1 MPVYEYQGQHY
12 EMSETDPSKAK
23 EKILSHLGTPETK
36 VKPQAKVS
44 VESAPATYGS
54 DIGMQEPMGA
64 PSATEGVGYGK
75 SMQDFIQ
82 AASLR
87 AKQTVPE
94 VAQQIGEKVLS
105 APTQVAQQALPGV
118 MPQGVVSM
126 GMGLKDITNKLLQRS
141 VQGYESKLQQIP
153 PLERMLGSLA
163 TDIALPF
170 AAQKAIPAA
179 SRASRTLEE
188 ARAFT
193 QTGAEK
199 KAAKIAKEALGEN
212 LPAARKALEGVADDV
227 TASQAMAA
235 IDPKT
240 GKPKLTAPTAQALLQ
255 MAQKKDPE
263 FFANLFG
270 KQEQERLRQLGIV
283 AKGEDA
289 TAARQAQEEM
299 RRFTNEKLIPTLN
312 TELESANIA
321 GKLKP
326 KFEKEAAKMAGA
338 AKMKVEDVRRFTA
351 AQDRAK
357 EMSRQMMID
366 KGLPVG
372 AARYTY
378 IGELGPKAEQVAQQS
393 ANASLPFGE
402 ASRFAQAASQSLE
415 AHGLKPLESSKVVS
429 SVASKLKDPSIAGN
443 RDAEIALRRIGQ
455 DIQKWTDNN
464 GVIDAF
470 ALDSIRKNSV
480 NAVAKKLFAGDPA
493 GQKKFAGQITA
504 KINPLIVNAVEE
516 AGGTDYAKY
525 LKDYAIASQEI
536 AQTKAGAE
544 ALKLYQSSPSEFV
557 KFVEGNSPE
566 TVERIFGTGKYDLA
580 KEMSA
585 NASMR
590 LEKVAGEVKTAEAI
604 SEQAKMGQ
612 ERLKTVLENNVRKF
626 KIPGFGLFSAKK
638 NAANSILEVLQE
650 RLDKKTMMY
659 LTDAAKDAKTFN
671 DLIKGL
677 PIRERKKFE
686 KVIADPETGKA
697 IATMIGATEVQSKIP
712 KQEKQ

>member
-12 EMSETDPSKAK
+12 ELSETDPAKAK
-23 EKILSHLGTPETK
+23 ERILSHLGQSAPKVEETK
-36 VKPQAKVS
+36 VEQPKEQ
-44 VESAPATYGS
+44 APATYGA
-54 DIGMQEPMGA
+54 DIPMQEPMGI
-64 PSATEGVGYGK
+64 PSATEGEGYGK
-75 SMQDFIQ
+75 SLQDIIK

-87 AKQTVPE
+87 AKQTLPE
-94 VAQQIGEKVLS
+94 VAQTGAQFIS
-105 APTQVAQQALPGV
+105 APTQAVQKALPGV
-118 MPQGVVSM
+118 LPQGVANL
-126 GMGLKDITNKLLQRS
+126 GMGLKDITNKLLERS

-163 TDIALPF
+163 TDIGLPF
-170 AAQKAIPAA
+170 AAEKAVPMMSKAA
-179 SRASRTLEE
+179 SALEE

-212 LPAARKALEGVADDV
+212 LPQARKALENVAEDA
-227 TASQAMAA
+227 TPAQAFAA

-270 KQEQERLRQLGIV
+270 KQEQERIRQLSAV
-283 AKGEDA
+283 AQGADQ
-289 TAARQAQEEM
+289 TAARQAQEQM
-299 RRFTNEKLIPTLN
+299 RKFTNERLIPTLN

-326 KFEKEAAKMAGA
+326 KYEKEAERMAGA
-338 AKMKVEDVRRFTA
+338 AEQKVEDVRRFTA
-351 AQDRAK
+351 VQDRAK
-357 EMSRQMMID
+357 DLSRQMMIE

-378 IGELGPKAEQVAQQS
+378 VGELGPKAEQVAQQS

-402 ASRFAQAASQSLE
+402 ASRFAKAASQSLE
-415 AHGLKPLESSKVVS
+415 AHGLKPLESGKVVS
-429 SVASKLKDPSIAGN
+429 SVESKLKDPSIAGN
-443 RDAEIALRRIGQ
+443 RDAEIALKRIGQ

-470 ALDSIRKNSV
+470 AIDSIRKNSV

-493 GQKKFAGQITA
+493 GQKKFAAQITSQ
-504 KINPLIVNAVEE
+504 INPLIVKAVED
-516 AGGTDYAKY
+516 AGGTEYAKY
-525 LKDYAIASQEI
+525 LRDYSAASQQI

-544 ALKLYQSSPSEFV
+544 ALRLYESSPSEFV
-557 KFVEGNSPE
+557 KFVEGNKPE
-566 TVERIFGTGKYDLA
+566 TVENIFGAGKYDLA

-585 NASMR
+585 NASTR
-590 LEKVAGEVKTAEAI
+590 LEKVAGEVKTEQAI
-604 SEQAKMGQ
+604 SEQAKLGQ
-612 ERLKTVLENNVRKF
+612 ERLKDVLQSNVSKF
-626 KIPGFGLFSAKK
+626 KIPSFGIFGAKK
-638 NAANSILEVLQE
+638 AAANSILEVLQE
-650 RLDKKTMMY
+650 RLDKRTMMY
-659 LTDAAKDAKTFN
+659 LTESAKDAKTFKQ
-671 DLIKGL
+671 LIDGM
-677 PIRERKKFE
+677 PVRERKQFE

-697 IATMIGATEVQSKIP
+697 IATMIGAQEAKSEIS
-712 KQEKQ
+712 KQEKK

>member
-23 EKILSHLGTPETK
+23 EKIISHLGASEPKAE
-36 VKPQAKVS
+36 PQAKVS
-44 VESAPATYGS
+44 VEAAPATYGNN
-54 DIGMQEPMGA
+54 IPMQEPMGA
-64 PSATEGVGYGK
+64 PSATEGAGYGK
-75 SMQDFIQ
+75 SMQDIIQ
-82 AASLR
+82 AASIR
-87 AKQTVPE
+87 AKQTIPE
-94 VAQQIGEKVLS
+94 IAQQGAKVIS

-118 MPQGVVSM
+118 LPQGVVSM
-126 GMGLKDITNKLLQRS
+126 GMGLKDITNKLLERS
-141 VQGYESKLQQIP
+141 VKGYESKLQEIP
-153 PLERMLGSLA
+153 PLERMLGTAL
-163 TDIALPF
+163 TDFGLPF
-170 AAQKAIPAA
+170 AAQKAIPVA
-179 SRASRTLEE
+179 SRAATALEE

-212 LPAARKALEGVADDV
+212 LPAARKALEGAVDDI
-227 TASQAMAA
+227 TASQAMSS

-263 FFANLFG
+263 FFVNLFG
-270 KQEQERLRQLGIV
+270 KQEEQRLKQLGAI
-283 AKGEDA
+283 AKGQDA
-289 TAARQAQEEM
+289 TAAKQAQEEM
-299 RRFTNEKLIPTLN
+299 RKFTNERLIPTLS
-312 TELESANIA
+312 TELKSANIA

-326 KFEKEAAKMAGA
+326 KFEKQAERMGGA
-338 AKMKVEDVRRFTA
+338 AEQKVEDVRRFEA
-351 AQDRAK
+351 AKQRGIDIA
-357 EMSRQMMID
+357 RQSLVE
-366 KGLPVG
+366 KGQPVG
-372 AARYTY
+372 AVQYTY
-378 IGELGPKAEQVAQQS
+378 VGGDLPKLAEKVSQQS

-402 ASRFAQAASQSLE
+402 ASRFAKAASQSLE
-415 AHGLKPLESSKVVS
+415 AHGLKPLESNKVVL

-443 RDAEIALRRIGQ
+443 RDAEIALKRIGQ

-480 NAVAKKLFAGDPA
+480 NAVAKKLFANDPA

-504 KINPLIVNAVEE
+504 KINPLIVDAIQE

-525 LKDYAIASQEI
+525 LKDYAAASQEI

-566 TVERIFGTGKYDLA
+566 TVERIFGAGKYDLA

-590 LEKVAGEVKTAEAI
+590 LEKVAGEVKSAEAA

-612 ERLKTVLENNVRKF
+612 ERLKNVLEKNVSKF
-626 KIPGFGLFSAKK
+626 RIPGFGLFSAKK

-659 LTDAAKDAKTFN
+659 LTESAKSAKNFN
-671 DLIKGL
+671 QLINGL
-677 PIRERKKFE
+677 PIRERKRFE
-686 KVIADPETGKA
+686 KVISDPETGNE
-697 IATMIGATEVQSKIP
+697 IATMIGATEAQSKIT
-712 KQEKQ
+712 KQEK

>member
-12 EMSETDPSKAK
+12 DISETDPTKAK
-23 EKILSHLGTPETK
+23 EKILSHLGQSETK
-36 VKPQAKVS
+36 VEPKAQVS
-44 VESAPATYGS
+44 VESAPATYGA
-54 DIGMQEPMGA
+54 DIPMQEPMGI
-64 PSATEGVGYGK
+64 PSATEGEGYGK
-75 SMQDFIQ
+75 SMQDIIK

-87 AKQTVPE
+87 AKQTIPE
-94 VAQQIGEKVLS
+94 VAQQGAQVLS
-105 APTQVAQQALPGV
+105 APTQMAQKALPGV
-118 MPQGVVSM
+118 LPQGVVNM
-126 GMGLKDITNKLLQRS
+126 GMGLKDITNKLLERS

-153 PLERMLGSLA
+153 PLERMMGSLA
-163 TDIALPF
+163 TDIGLPF
-170 AAQKAIPAA
+170 AAQKAIPVISKATSA
-179 SRASRTLEE
+179 LEE

-193 QTGAEK
+193 QTGAER
-199 KAAKIAKEALGEN
+199 KATKIAREALGEN

-227 TASQAMAA
+227 TASQAMSA

-270 KQEQERLRQLGIV
+270 KQEQERLKQLGTI
-283 AKGEDA
+283 AKGQDA

-299 RRFTNEKLIPTLN
+299 RKFTNERLIPTLN

-338 AKMKVEDVRRFTA
+338 AEQKVEDVRRFTA

-357 EMSRQMMID
+357 EMSRQMMVD

-402 ASRFAQAASQSLE
+402 AARFAKAASQSLE
-415 AHGLKPLESSKVVS
+415 AHGLKPLESKSVVS
-429 SVASKLKDPSIAGN
+429 SIGSKLRDPSIAGN
-443 RDAEIALRRIGQ
+443 TDAERALKKIGQ
-455 DIQKWTDNN
+455 DIQKWTNEG

-480 NAVAKKLFAGDPA
+480 NAV
-493 GQKKFAGQITA
+493 
-504 KINPLIVNAVEE
+504 EE

-525 LKDYAIASQEI
+525 LRDYASASQEI

-557 KFVEGNSPE
+557 KFVDGNSPE
-566 TVERIFGTGKYDLA
+566 TVESIFGAGKYDLA

-590 LEKVAGEVKTAEAI
+590 LEKVAGEVKAGEAA
-604 SEQAKMGQ
+604 SEQAKLGQ
-612 ERLKTVLENNVRKF
+612 ERLKNVLEKNVSKF
-626 KIPGFGLFSAKK
+626 RIPGFGLFSAKK

-650 RLDKKTMMY
+650 RVDKKTMMY
-659 LTDAAKDAKTFN
+659 LTDSAKSAKTFK
-671 DLIKGL
+671 DLIDGL

-686 KVIADPETGKA
+686 QVIADPETGKA
-697 IATMIGATEVQSKIP
+697 IATMIGGTEAKSEIS
-712 KQEKQ
+712 KQEKK